1 MAPSRGLLAMTAS
14 SLRAQRSNPDLPSSI
29 HRVEEFG
36 VALRFLELVDQ
47 ELEAVD
53 GAHRGQ
59 NAAQY
64 PHLRQ
69 DTAIDEQFLLA
80 SAGFG
85 DVDRREG
92 ALVGDLAV
100 ENDLRIAGALELFED
115 HLVHARAG
123 VDQRGCDDRQ

>member
-1 MAPSRGLLAMTAS
+1 MIRRPPRSTLFPYTTLFRSPPSEAGEGLSAL
-14 SLRAQRSNPDLPSSI
+14 SI

-47 ELEAVD
+47 EFEAVD

-59 NAAQY
+59 HAAQY

-69 DTAIDEQFLLA
+69 YAAIDQQLLF
-80 SAGFG
+80 AGARFG

-92 ALVGDLAV
+92 AFVRDLAV
-100 ENDLRIAGALELFED
+100 EDDFRIAAAFELFED
-115 HLVHARAG
+115 HLFHARAG
-123 VDQRGCDDRQ
+123 